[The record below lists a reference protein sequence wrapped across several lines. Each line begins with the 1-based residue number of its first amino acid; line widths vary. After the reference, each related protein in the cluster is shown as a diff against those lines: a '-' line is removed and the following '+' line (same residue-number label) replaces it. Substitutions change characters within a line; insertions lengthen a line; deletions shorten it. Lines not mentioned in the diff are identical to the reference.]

1 MTISAARPDPAS
13 PIHTYVMGSATTF
26 MVTSI
31 REYPIT
37 VSALFVYTASKTM
50 GSVRPVGVPSRIR
63 RSRVM
68 MRDCVGWTSV
78 KDQFSTKGSGFAAST
93 VDEYVTSEKCAL
105 FEFTCACKLSTAPPC
120 SWHVNWYFSVSP
132 TRDSDAGA

>member
-13 PIHTYVMGSATTF
+13 PIHTYVMGSARTF

-68 MRDCVGWTSV
+68 MRDCVGWTTV
-78 KDQFSTKGSGFAAST
+78 KDQFSTKGSSFAASP
-93 VDEYVTSEKCAL
+93 VDEHVTSSKCQL
-105 FEFTCACKLSTAPPC
+105 FAYTNHRASDTHPP
-120 SWHVNWYFSVSP
+120 SF
-132 TRDSDAGA
+132 

>member
-13 PIHTYVMGSATTF
+13 PIHTYVMGSARTF

-50 GSVRPVGVPSRIR
+50 GSVRPVGVPSWIR
-63 RSRVM
+63 RTRVT
-68 MRDCVGWTSV
+68 RRECVGCTSV
-78 KDQFSTKGSGFAAST
+78 KDQFSTQGSGFSAST
-93 VDEYVTSEKCAL
+93 GGEDGTSWRRRVLVYASHS
-105 FEFTCACKLSTAPPC
+105 ASAADPPLLC
-120 SWHVNWYFSVSP
+120 P
-132 TRDSDAGA
+132 